1 MLGLGEK
8 IRLRDL
14 RVVSLSLV
22 FLVVCGSLVLP
33 GKANGAAADDENC
46 LMCHKHRGN
55 SRIDINGRKRLF
67 YVNEVYFSRSVHGR
81 VPCRDCHWYIQQ
93 IPHKVITNHVNCGVQ
108 CHVKNPSTGRNFSHR
123 PVYEFYK
130 TSVHGGDPDPD
141 KPVCKRCHRNPLY
154 TREASSAVLVRGGG
168 VMNKRIKPVGKKLN
182 RCVSCHEVEDWATTY
197 YLHVSHRLMDK
208 TFRNKLQIVELCSSC
223 HADEEKMKRH
233 GLSEIG
239 LQAVETYKMTYHWKR
254 NKHGMDD
261 GATCIDCHSR
271 WREYTHAVHDIRRK
285 VDPKSTINP
294 KNKLKTC
301 GQEDCHTSKLGPIA
315 MGGLKANENFVS
327 FDVHLN
333 PEEPLDAAGF
343 ITAESFFFLTFVNVT
358 GVLFI
363 MTLMLIRRIISW
375 FIGY

>member
-1 MLGLGEK
+1 MLRLGKKTK
-8 IRLRDL
+8 IKNVLTFG
-14 RVVSLSLV
+14 VLV
-22 FLVVCGSLVLP
+22 AFLVLGCLMALP
-33 GKANGAAADDENC
+33 QKAGAAAADDENC

-55 SRIDINGRKRLF
+55 SRIDIDGRKRLF

-123 PVYEFYK
+123 PIVEFYN
-130 TSVHGGDPDPD
+130 TSVHGGEPDPD

-154 TREASSAVLVRGGG
+154 TRPASSAVMLRGTADITQ
-168 VMNKRIKPVGKKLN
+168 RITPVGKKLN

-197 YLHVSHRLMDK
+197 YLHVSHRLMDN
-208 TFRNKLQIVELCSSC
+208 TFRDKVQIVNLCSSC

-254 NKHGMDD
+254 NKHGLDD

-285 VDPKSTINP
+285 IDPKSTINP
-294 KNKLKTC
+294 KNKLRTC
-301 GQEDCHTSKLGPIA
+301 GQEDCHTAKLGPIA
-315 MGGLKANENFVS
+315 MGGMKANKDFVS
-327 FDVHLN
+327 FDVHQN
-333 PEEPLDAAGF
+333 PEEPLDAAAF
-343 ITAESFFFLTFVNVT
+343 ITAQAFFYLTFGNVT

-363 MTLMLIRRIISW
+363 LFLMLVRRIISW
-375 FIGY
+375 FVGY